1 MPVSVLKE
9 VSIQDATE
17 TLIDFAVDRDDLTLI
32 LDSLPPKLGIDRET
46 VEYEIQILKILMVG
60 WSLSFFL
67 EDSTSKVSLIN
78 AFWAAVRDFSH
89 QLSVASSA
97 ALNKDFDYFL
107 VLKNRLD
114 TYLSVVNRNQ
124 DIKDPLA
131 VIGPA
136 FSMVCGQKDNAV
148 VIHAGNKMF
157 HLAVNGVKHYLESV
171 ELMP

>member
-1 MPVSVLKE
+1 MSVSVLKE

-17 TLIDFAVDRDDLTLI
+17 TLINFAVDREDLSFI
-32 LDSLPPKLGIDRET
+32 LDSLPPNSGVDRVT

-67 EDSTSKVSLIN
+67 EDSTAKASLIS
-78 AFWAAVRDFSH
+78 AFWAAVRDFSQ

-97 ALNKDFDYFL
+97 TLNKDFDYFL

-114 TYLSVVNRNQ
+114 TYLNAVNRNQ

-136 FSMVCGQKDNAV
+136 FSVVCGQKENAV

-157 HLAVNGVKHYLESV
+157 HLAVNGVKHYLESI
-171 ELMP
+171 ELVP